1 MYALKPIPPDALAS
15 ALSKAERYRLL
26 NQGAIAESICD
37 DVLAHDPSHQAALV
51 MKVLAISDQFD
62 ENGTSQRAARA
73 LELVAR
79 LSTDYARAY
88 YEGIVHE
95 RRGRA
100 YLAQRG
106 PMSTGALAYDSFESA
121 LRCFGRAIE
130 TSLPGQADPVL
141 RWNACVRTLE
151 QHPELRPEEPTR
163 EPVIESE

>member
-37 DVLAHDPSHQAALV
+37 DVLAHDGAHQPALV
-51 MKVLAISDQFD
+51 MKILAISDQF
-62 ENGTSQRAARA
+62 EEHGLAQNASRA

-95 RRGRA
+95 RRART
-100 YLAQRG
+100 YLAQHSRPTSG
-106 PMSTGALAYDSFESA
+106 TLAYGSFESA
-121 LRCFGRAIE
+121 LGCFGRAIDA
-130 TSLPGQADPVL
+130 SLPGQAEAVL
-141 RWNACVRTLE
+141 RWNACVRTL
-151 QHPELRPEEPTR
+151 QRHPELRPPEQER
-163 EPVIESE
+163 EAVIESE